1 MNPSRRIPGG
11 SGRSGSAGDG
21 SATDPGRVRRGIRYK
36 DRPEVRREVQPRP
49 GAGVRRRT
57 DRRKA
62 GASGRSP
69 YGRMAAPGAGSP
81 GPGVRGRALPRPPAG
96 TSRVSP
102 PASSPLVQLRAEARG
117 ELGSGAR
124 TSSGAAGPV
133 PTAGPGAGRPGP
145 GTRGRA
151 SRCCVAGTSRRMSL
165 SGARPSYGYE
175 PGPARSPLV
184 RPRPGPRAQRHRPH
198 TAVSVSPDRRIP
210 SDRQAG
216 HRPHPATGRQAGPC
230 HHRPNQSAA
239 MFRPMV
245 PGVRVLRTFACVAA
259 CCSMQSARELS
270 YAPCA
275 RSS

>member
-69 YGRMAAPGAGSP
+69 VRTDGSPRGRIARTRRPGPSPPTATCRGLSGVVPAPSPSYSCVPRPGA
-81 GPGVRGRALPRPPAG
+81 
-96 TSRVSP
+96 
-102 PASSPLVQLRAEARG
+102 
-117 ELGSGAR
+117 
-124 TSSGAAGPV
+124 SSGAEPGRARGGQGPV
-133 PTAGPGAGRPGP
+133 PAAGPGAGRPGP

-165 SGARPSYGYE
+165 SGARPLCGYE

-184 RPRPGPRAQRHRPH
+184 RPRPGPRAQRHSPH
-198 TAVSVSPDRRIP
+198 TAASVSPDRRIP

-216 HRPHPATGRQAGPC
+216 IAASRDGPPGRAG
-230 HHRPNQSAA
+230 HSRPNQSAA